1 MCIQEFA
8 SSVECHVKPRV
19 EAQPMFISNR
29 KTLRPV
35 EGATKVPLKCENCNN
50 QVDFELYSAK
60 SGPGLGVPIVLFFTD
75 KYTLAKKSYYL
86 LCSICDDAV
95 QLSRQQAKSLGA

>member
-1 MCIQEFA
+1 MSIQKFA
-8 SSVECHVKPRV
+8 YSLERRVKPRV
-19 EAQPMFISNR
+19 EAHPMFISNR

-50 QVDFELYSAK
+50 QVDFELHSAK

-86 LCSICDDAV
+86 LCSICDNAV